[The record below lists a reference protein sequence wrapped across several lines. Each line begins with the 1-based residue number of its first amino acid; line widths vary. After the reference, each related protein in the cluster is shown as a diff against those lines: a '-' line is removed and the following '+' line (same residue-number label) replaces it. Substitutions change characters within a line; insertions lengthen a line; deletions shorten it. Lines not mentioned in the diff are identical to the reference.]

1 MADKAAADGAKA
13 VDDYLAGV
21 HEPFRTALSHLR
33 GVIRAAAPEA
43 SEGIGYGI
51 PTFRL
56 DGNLVHFAA
65 FKNHMS
71 FFPGGTAHNETLKE
85 ELSGYTISKG
95 TIQFTPDN
103 LLSDE
108 LVTRIVKLRIAENR
122 ELAARKRAAKSK
134 K

>member
-1 MADKAAADGAKA
+1 MEDKAAETGAKA

-21 HEPFRTALSHLR
+21 EEPFRTILTHLR
-33 GVIRAAAPEA
+33 AVIRAAAPEA

-71 FFPGGTAHNETLKE
+71 FFPGSTAHSEPLKDA
-85 ELSGYTISKG
+85 LSGYKISKG

-103 LLSDE
+103 PLSDE
-108 LVTRIVKLRIAENR
+108 LVTRIVRLRIAENR
-122 ELAARKRAAKSK
+122 ELAAARKATKRKR
-134 K
+134 

>member
-1 MADKAAADGAKA
+1 MADKPAADGARA

-21 HEPFRTALSHLR
+21 QEPFRTILFHLR
-33 GVIRAAAPEA
+33 GVIRAAAPGA

-71 FFPGGTAHNETLKE
+71 LFPGSTAHNETLKD
-85 ELSGYTISKG
+85 ELSGYKISKG

-103 LLSDE
+103 PLPDG
-108 LVTRIVKLRIAENR
+108 LVTRLVKLRIAENR
-122 ELAARKRAAKSK
+122 ELAAWKKAERLKR
-134 K
+134 